1 MQTQTKLTEDI
12 YSSRAYK
19 QSRSAYSAQCL
30 FEYFISIL
38 CSDAFLA
45 KLLKDIGLSDA
56 VTGLLSSFISFTF
69 FFGLLAIPLAG
80 RLKKVKKPVITLDTL
95 SQLLFAALYAVP
107 FLPLGTGAKGAV
119 VTGLLVLAYLTLYLN
134 TSICYKWGNSFV
146 SPEKRGSFSATKEMI
161 SLIAGVFFTLLMG
174 FVTDSFENKGNLH
187 GAFIFIG
194 LTMIVTCGCN
204 FTCLE
209 LIKEKPLS
217 ESGTNQSP
225 RKIIEQTFL
234 NRRFRNAMILT
245 AVTEAARYFTLGFL
259 GTFKTVD
266 LGFSVSEIQMINVA
280 ANLGRFAVSKPF
292 GRFSDKKGFANG
304 YFAGNLLSAAAF
316 LFGIFTSTKTRLLI
330 LPFTMLFNMSLAG
343 TNQNTFNMAYSYVD
357 DEYILSAMTVN
368 NSVRGICG
376 FLSSLA
382 GSRVLSAVQQN
393 GSRLFGRAVFGQQ
406 VLSAGSLVMSLA
418 ALAFN
423 KCVVSK
429 QTEDKK

>member
-1 MQTQTKLTEDI
+1 MQTETDLKNEI
-12 YSSRAYK
+12 YSSKAYR
-19 QSRSAYSAQCL
+19 QSRSAYTAQCL

-56 VTGLLSSFISFTF
+56 LTGLLSSFISFTF
-69 FFGLLAIPLAG
+69 FFGLFAIPLAG
-80 RLKKVKKPVITLDTL
+80 KLKKVKKPIITLDTL
-95 SQLLFAALYAVP
+95 SQLFFTALYAVP
-107 FLPLGTGAKGAV
+107 FLPSGTAAKGAV
-119 VTGLLVLAYLTLYLN
+119 VTVLLVLAYFTLYLN

-146 SPEKRGSFSATKEMI
+146 SPAKRGSFSATKEMI
-161 SLIAGVFFTLLMG
+161 SLIAGVFFTLFMG
-174 FVTDSFENKGNLH
+174 FVTDKYENAGNLH

-194 LTMIVTCGCN
+194 ITMIITCGCN
-204 FTCLE
+204 FACLE

-217 ESGTNQSP
+217 ESGAKQSP

-234 NRRFRNAMILT
+234 NTRFRNAMILT
-245 AVTEAARYFTLGFL
+245 AITETARYFTIGFM

-266 LGFSVSEIQMINVA
+266 LGFSVSKIQIINVA

-292 GRFSDKKGFANG
+292 GKYSDKNGFANG

-316 LFGIFTSTKTRLLI
+316 FIGIFTSTKTSILV

-382 GSRVLSAVQQN
+382 GSKVLSFIQGN
-393 GSRLFGRAVFGQQ
+393 GNRLFGRAVFGQQ
-406 VLSAGSLVMSLA
+406 ILSAGSLILSLA
-418 ALAFN
+418 ALIFN